1 MTNLFLL
8 FAVVAGAGIAVQAV
22 INSRLRFILG
32 SPVWAAS
39 TQFVIGLIV
48 LTVVGLASRQPIPS
62 ADSLGRAPWWMWTGG
77 LFGAA
82 FIFMTVVATPR
93 LGAALMLA
101 TAIVG
106 QLAAALVI
114 DHYGLF
120 GGDVIPISAMRLVG
134 VALLVGGVVLIRG
147 I

>member
-1 MTNLFLL
+1 LTNLFLL
-8 FAVVAGAGIAVQAV
+8 FAVVAGAGVAVQAA

-32 SPVWAAS
+32 APVWAAS
-39 TQFVIGLIV
+39 TQFLIGLVV
-48 LTVVGLASRQPIPS
+48 LVAVGILMRAPLPSSASF
-62 ADSLGRAPWWMWTGG
+62 ARAPWWMWTGG

-101 TAIVG
+101 GVIVG

-114 DHYGLF
+114 DHFGLF
-120 GGDVIPISAMRLVG
+120 GAEVVPISAARVAG
-134 VALLVGGVVLIRG
+134 VLLLVGGVALIRG

>member
-8 FAVVAGAGIAVQAV
+8 FAVVAGAGVAIQAA

-32 SPVWAAS
+32 APVWAAS
-39 TQFVIGLIV
+39 TQFVIGLV
-48 LTVVGLASRQPIPS
+48 ALAVVALASRQPMPS
-62 ADSLGRAPWWMWTGG
+62 ADTLARTPWWMWTGG

-93 LGAALMLA
+93 LGAALMLGGV
-101 TAIVG
+101 IVG

-120 GGDVIPISAMRLVG
+120 GAEVIPVSVMRLAG
-134 VALLVGGVVLIRG
+134 VALLVAGVVLIRG

>member
-39 TQFVIGLIV
+39 TQFVIGLVV
-48 LTVVGLASRQPIPS
+48 LTVVGLVSRQPIPS
-62 ADSLGRAPWWMWTGG
+62 ADSLGRPPWWMWTGG

>member
-1 MTNLFLL
+1 LTNLFLL

-39 TQFVIGLIV
+39 TQFVIGLVV
-48 LTVVGLASRQPIPS
+48 LTVVGLVSRQPIPS
-62 ADSLGRAPWWMWTGG
+62 TDSLGRAPWWMWTGG

>member
-1 MTNLFLL
+1 
-8 FAVVAGAGIAVQAV
+8 
-22 INSRLRFILG
+22 
-32 SPVWAAS
+32 
-39 TQFVIGLIV
+39 
-48 LTVVGLASRQPIPS
+48 
-62 ADSLGRAPWWMWTGG
+62 MWTGG

-120 GGDVIPISAMRLVG
+120 GGDVIPISAMRLAG

>member
-8 FAVVAGAGIAVQAV
+8 FALLAGAGVAMQAA

-32 SPVWAAS
+32 APVWAAS
-39 TQFVIGLIV
+39 TQFVIGLAALIV
-48 LTVVGLASRQPIPS
+48 VALASRQPIPS
-62 ADSLGRAPWWMWTGG
+62 AASLARAPWWMWTGG

-93 LGAALMLA
+93 LGAALMLGGV
-101 TAIVG
+101 IVG
-106 QLAAALVI
+106 QLVAALVI

-120 GGDVIPISAMRLVG
+120 GADVIPISGMRVAG
-134 VALLVGGVVLIRG
+134 VALLLGGVMLIRG

>member
-1 MTNLFLL
+1 LTNLFLL
-8 FAVVAGAGIAVQAV
+8 FAVLAGAGVAIQAA

-32 SPVWAAS
+32 APVWAAA
-39 TQFVIGLIV
+39 TQFIIGLV
-48 LTVVGLASRQPIPS
+48 ALTVVALASRQPIPS
-62 ADSLGRAPWWMWTGG
+62 AATLARAPWWMWTGG

-82 FIFMTVVATPR
+82 FIFMTVIATPR

-101 TAIVG
+101 GVIVG

-120 GGDVIPISAMRLVG
+120 GAEVIPVSAMRLAG